1 MAKSSELS
9 ADAIREKIAECQQQI
24 RSYAEQRAEGLI
36 DVDLQRTLVKDL
48 QTEIKTL
55 ESQLSQA
62 GASPVVPSDN
72 NTPTAQADTSDTSK
86 QSNTNAKTNRRKNK
100 KRAKASDSANTP
112 PTEDSTPKQDDTVV
126 MPVSSEPAPTEPAD
140 DSKAVSVG
148 NFADDVVVSSAVV
161 TGATDLN
168 SIHEPNVVDIRDIT
182 KTYFM
187 GEFDLEVL
195 KGISLQVRQG
205 EFVSIMG
212 PSGSGKSTL
221 MNILGA
227 LDQPTSGEYFLDNV
241 DVSKL
246 DEKALAEIRNSK
258 IGFVF
263 QNFNLLKRTTALRQ
277 VELPLIY
284 GSHKER
290 SRKAREALESVGL
303 GQRLDHTPAELSGG
317 QQQRVAIA
325 RALVTEPSL
334 ILADEPTGNLD
345 SRSGTEVMQL
355 FQSLNR
361 NNNIT
366 TIFVTHDPWI
376 ARHTDRVIMLRDGK
390 IIADQRVKEPLIAG
404 EAERPS
410 EAEELQAI
418 FESTYYGGDEDEYT

>member
-9 ADAIREKIAECQQQI
+9 AGAIREKIAECQQQI

-48 QTEIKTL
+48 QAEIKTL
-55 ESQLSQA
+55 ENQLSQA
-62 GASPVVPSDN
+62 VASPAVPSDN

-126 MPVSSEPAPTEPAD
+126 IPVSSEPAPTEPAD